1 MGVTNAPLFIFLVLS
16 IGYLGYLAEG
26 MGFEPTIEVD
36 PL

>member
-1 MGVTNAPLFIFLVLS
+1 VGGEGGGEVSSATYCRQLVGS
-16 IGYLGYLAEG
+16 TEG